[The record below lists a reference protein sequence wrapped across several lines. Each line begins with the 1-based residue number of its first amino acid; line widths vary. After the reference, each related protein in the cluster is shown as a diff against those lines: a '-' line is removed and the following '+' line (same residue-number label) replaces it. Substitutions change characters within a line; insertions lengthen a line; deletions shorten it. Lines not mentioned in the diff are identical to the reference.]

1 MKVQIEIPKKAINIA
16 IAQISMNAE
25 GEDDLLMLDQA
36 VERCNKEVINL
47 DLDDLDEEMTLRT
60 ALAFAA
66 IAQQS
71 NKIEQEEKQ

>member
-1 MKVQIEIPKKAINIA
+1 MKVQIEIPKKAINLV
-16 IAQISMNAE
+16 IAQISMNAK

-66 IAQQS
+66 IAQQG

>member
-1 MKVQIEIPKKAINIA
+1 MKVQIEIPKKAIILA
-16 IAQISMNAE
+16 IAQISMNAK

-66 IAQQS
+66 IAQQG